1 MSEQKKQWISLDE
14 ETRNGYCIS
23 AEMKKLWNVQFDLL
37 MQLDQVCRKI
47 IAFSGIGIVIDDF
60 PFARDNPKAAVPLI
74 QKPVSGRSTLGCRKA
89 AARQNHGEG

>member
-47 IAFSGIGIVIDDF
+47 GAKYFLDSGTLLGAVREGGFIPGDDDIDVILLREDYDLLL
-60 PFARDNPKAAVPLI
+60 RDG
-74 QKPVSGRSTLGCRKA
+74 QR
-89 AARQNHGEG
+89 